1 MTVKGILAQVAAA
14 AGGAGILGGGLSLFG
29 GAWWAVTIMA
39 LVGAVIGWVGFWAVV
54 IASFKGD

>member
-14 AGGAGILGGGLSLFG
+14 AGGAGILGGGLALFG

-39 LVGAVIGWVGFWAVV
+39 LIGAVI
-54 IASFKGD
+54 